1 MESRVRYEGK
11 SVEMDLIRHSTQFE
25 YYIKLPD
32 AFGLAPYPVSRA
44 GTGTTS
50 PRAKAGTTSPRAKTG
65 TTSPRAKT
73 GTTSLERKR
82 LRYHSL
88 FGMDC
93 LSVERHSLAAGSQRV
108 DNAQRQSLEGAGLV
122 ELQCHGQFGLDQEK
136 AA

>member
-1 MESRVRYEGK
+1 M
-11 SVEMDLIRHSTQFE
+11 
-25 YYIKLPD
+25 
-32 AFGLAPYPVSRA
+32 SRA

-65 TTSPRAKT
+65 TTS
-73 GTTSLERKR
+73 LERER

-88 FGMDC
+88 FEMDC
-93 LSVERHSLAAGSQRV
+93 LCVERDSLPAGSQRV
-108 DNAQRQSLEGAGLV
+108 DNIQRQSLEGAGLV